1 MKKLL
6 LKNKKIIVTGA
17 ANGNGRAISLAI
29 ANHGGK
35 PLNIDSDV
43 EGLNSLNNEISKIG
57 GDSSFL
63 ATKIGPNENYLE
75 HIEDLLKSEKYIDG
89 IVNNAGI
96 TIGNKF
102 HDYNEGDWDETF
114 YVNLKSVFLI
124 SKLATNFFS
133 KIGGS
138 IVNISSL
145 AAEVGFP
152 GNVAYVASKGAIKAL
167 SKAMAMDLSEYNIRV
182 NSVGPGYIRTNMTS
196 KSYANE
202 ALKQDRDNRMIM
214 NRWGEPE
221 DVANMVTF
229 LLSEQSSY
237 ITGQEFYVDGGW
249 LAKGI

>member
-1 MKKLL
+1 M
-6 LKNKKIIVTGA
+6 
-17 ANGNGRAISLAI
+17 
-29 ANHGGK
+29 
-35 PLNIDSDV
+35 
-43 EGLNSLNNEISKIG
+43 
-57 GDSSFL
+57 
-63 ATKIGPNENYLE
+63 
-75 HIEDLLKSEKYIDG
+75 
-89 IVNNAGI
+89 
-96 TIGNKF
+96 
-102 HDYNEGDWDETF
+102 
-114 YVNLKSVFLI
+114 NLKSVFLI